1 MLLQHRTHHFL
12 SPESKKAVLL
22 SAGEETSEC
31 SPVCGPECSGF
42 CVLSAALPC

>member
-22 SAGEETSEC
+22 SAREETQKLCMRPRC
-31 SPVCGPECSGF
+31 STWKPSCSRQ
-42 CVLSAALPC
+42 SRP